1 MGHSAADYER
11 VLLAVSNGASCV
23 THVYNAM
30 TGFHHRSPGLAG
42 AVLRIPELY
51 GEIICDGLHC
61 RPEAVRMFFEAKGK
75 HFGIMVTDSLSVKGC
90 SRGTEGRLGGQKE
103 VMGEDGL
110 AYLKGGQVIAGS
122 TLRMNQG
129 LRFLV
134 EEALVPMEYALNA
147 CTVNPA
153 RLLGIEKKK
162 GRIAAGC
169 DADLVLIGDDYEVK
183 QAWCRGRAQLG

>member
-1 MGHSAADYER
+1 M
-11 VLLAVSNGASCV
+11 
-23 THVYNAM
+23 
-30 TGFHHRSPGLAG
+30 
-42 AVLRIPELY
+42 
-51 GEIICDGLHC
+51 
-61 RPEAVRMFFEAKGK
+61 
-75 HFGIMVTDSLSVKGC
+75 
-90 SRGTEGRLGGQKE
+90 

-134 EEALVPMEYALNA
+134 EEPLVPMEYALNA